1 MEQHI
6 NDRRKK
12 ILLAVISEYV
22 STADPVGSRTI
33 SKRYELDL
41 SPATI
46 RNVMSDLEELGYFT
60 QPHTSSGRVP
70 TDKAFRFYIEE
81 LAQHSFLDRALEAEI
96 RQRTESVDDIRSLV
110 SESSKALS
118 EATQYA
124 GVGMIPRMN
133 LTVFKHIQF
142 IRLARRQV
150 LIVFVTDANLV
161 QNRIVFME
169 REFKQNELD
178 RMSNYLNHMLNGL
191 TLEQCRAR
199 LVAEMQD
206 ARAQY
211 DELLRKAVEVSQSVI
226 AESDGQVF
234 IEGSSRMLHEPEFGD
249 MERARSL
256 FRTFEEKSIMVKL
269 LDKALT
275 APGVH
280 IWMGAETEDDGLE
293 KCAVV
298 TGTYGAGG
306 KLLGTVGVIGPMR
319 MDYGKVVPLVEYT
332 SRLVSK
338 QLEAMHEDTES
349 GEST

>member
-1 MEQHI
+1 
-6 NDRRKK
+6 
-12 ILLAVISEYV
+12 
-22 STADPVGSRTI
+22 
-33 SKRYELDL
+33 
-41 SPATI
+41 
-46 RNVMSDLEELGYFT
+46 
-60 QPHTSSGRVP
+60 
-70 TDKAFRFYIEE
+70 
-81 LAQHSFLDRALEAEI
+81 
-96 RQRTESVDDIRSLV
+96 
-110 SESSKALS
+110 
-118 EATQYA
+118 
-124 GVGMIPRMN
+124 MIPRMN